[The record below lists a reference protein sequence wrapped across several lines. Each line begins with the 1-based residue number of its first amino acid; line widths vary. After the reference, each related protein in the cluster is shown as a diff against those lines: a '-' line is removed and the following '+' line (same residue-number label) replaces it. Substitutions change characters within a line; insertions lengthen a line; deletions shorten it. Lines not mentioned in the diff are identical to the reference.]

1 MSFLLEY
8 LIESSLAAGLVW
20 LGYKFV
26 LEDLTF
32 FSWNRIYLLFGLVLS
47 LCLPLLS
54 IPVTWLE
61 SLPTQTLISFGTD
74 FSKNLSTNTVSSP
87 SSSVWGL
94 SRIVIVIW
102 LLPSIVLFARLVFS
116 VITLFRKIQRADKIK
131 LNGLTIALDS
141 FFTPSSFFGYVLLPK
156 EILKSPGLEQIVK
169 HESSHLRLGHSI
181 DLMLVQVLKS
191 IYWFNPFL
199 YLFEKSLKEVHE
211 YQADSEVIK
220 TFEPI
225 SYSRLLVDSISI
237 SKNNFIPSFN
247 QFQTKKRI
255 VMMNKPKSNAGER
268 MKFLLSLPVVLVML
282 LLFSCQINN
291 DKNKLLGVWTG
302 SDFVVE
308 LPDNSDFAA
317 LVEGGKNLHIDGKMI
332 LNDDNTYQIQDPS
345 STVNGK
351 GVWELD
357 GEVLRTT
364 DELDNV
370 AEYKILK
377 LDESTLVTE
386 HSFNME
392 TPMGVVAGNIMLT
405 YKR

>member
-1 MSFLLEY
+1 
-8 LIESSLAAGLVW
+8 
-20 LGYKFV
+20 
-26 LEDLTF
+26 
-32 FSWNRIYLLFGLVLS
+32 
-47 LCLPLLS
+47 
-54 IPVTWLE
+54 
-61 SLPTQTLISFGTD
+61 
-74 FSKNLSTNTVSSP
+74 
-87 SSSVWGL
+87 
-94 SRIVIVIW
+94 
-102 LLPSIVLFARLVFS
+102 
-116 VITLFRKIQRADKIK
+116 
-131 LNGLTIALDS
+131 
-141 FFTPSSFFGYVLLPK
+141 
-156 EILKSPGLEQIVK
+156 
-169 HESSHLRLGHSI
+169 
-181 DLMLVQVLKS
+181 
-191 IYWFNPFL
+191 
-199 YLFEKSLKEVHE
+199 
-211 YQADSEVIK
+211 
-220 TFEPI
+220 
-225 SYSRLLVDSISI
+225 
-237 SKNNFIPSFN
+237 
-247 QFQTKKRI
+247 
-255 VMMNKPKSNAGER
+255 MMNKPKSNARER
-268 MKFLLSLPVVLVML
+268 MKFLLSLPIVLVML
-282 LLFSCQINN
+282 ILFSCQINN

-392 TPMGVVAGNIMLT
+392 TPIGVVAGNIMLT